1 MKKTILD
8 PRAWAASVLGSAVL
22 AFGLYH
28 VHSVSAVT
36 EGGVLGMTLLLQHW
50 LGLSPA
56 ITGFVMNALCY
67 LLGWKML
74 GKRFLF
80 CSAVSTVSFSAVYA
94 LCQQF
99 PPLWPGLARQPLLA
113 AVLGALFVGIGA
125 GLCVRVGGAPSG
137 DDAMA
142 MALSKATRLGIQWIY
157 LASDLVVLGL
167 SVSYIP
173 LARIGYSLL
182 TVLLSGQ
189 LIGLMQKIPAKPPQ
203 RD

>member
-8 PRAWAASVLGSAVL
+8 PRVWAASVLGSAVL

-50 LGLSPA
+50 LELSPA
-56 ITGFVMNALCY
+56 VTGFVMNALCY

-99 PPLWPGLARQPLLA
+99 PPLWPELARQPLLA
-113 AVLGALFVGIGA
+113 AVLGALFVGVGA

-142 MALSKATRLGIQWIY
+142 MALSKATGLGIQWIY
-157 LASDLVVLGL
+157 LASDLVVLAL

-189 LIGLMQKIPAKPPQ
+189 IIGLVQKIPAKSP
-203 RD
+203 

>member
-8 PRAWAASVLGSAVL
+8 PKAWAASILGSAIL

-99 PPLWPGLARQPLLA
+99 PPLWPGLAQQPLLA

-157 LASDLVVLGL
+157 LASDLVVLVL

-189 LIGLMQKIPAKPPQ
+189 FIGLMQKIPAKPPQ

>member
-8 PRAWAASVLGSAVL
+8 PRVWAASVLGSAVL

-50 LGLSPA
+50 LELSPA
-56 ITGFVMNALCY
+56 VTGFVMNALCY

-80 CSAVSTVSFSAVYA
+80 CSAVSTVSFSVVYA

-99 PPLWPGLARQPLLA
+99 PPLWPELARQPLLA

-142 MALSKATRLGIQWIY
+142 MALSKATGLGIQWIY
-157 LASDLVVLGL
+157 LASDLVVLAL

-173 LARIGYSLL
+173 LARISYSLL

-189 LIGLMQKIPAKPPQ
+189 IIGLVQKIPAKSP
-203 RD
+203 